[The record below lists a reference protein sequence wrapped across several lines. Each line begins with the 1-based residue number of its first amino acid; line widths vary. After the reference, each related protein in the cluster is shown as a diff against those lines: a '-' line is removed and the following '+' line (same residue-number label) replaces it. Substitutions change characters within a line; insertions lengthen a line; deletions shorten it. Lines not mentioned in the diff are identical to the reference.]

1 VYNFIAL
8 SVESYAILLRI
19 SGEYLKR
26 NKMYSGQSSRRLGL
40 IIGANNYQDPGL
52 QPLQFAE
59 NDARALAQWLVN
71 TKGGNWAPGNV
82 QHVEGSHATQELVQ
96 SLIKQ
101 MCLNIAEKGD
111 LALIYFAGHAF
122 IDEGSGEGYLAL
134 VNTRM
139 QDPTT
144 ALHLP
149 SLFQNIMQRSQA
161 AHILVILDCFQTG
174 RRWSMQRTF
183 ASDASPLF
191 KPALLNT
198 LQSYKNRIFL
208 CSCRGNELLPEMSE
222 SKTGTFMHHLIL
234 GLCGPTRDPATGT
247 ITLQQMQ
254 NYLASTLGEQ
264 QRPQIFGQDQ
274 PPLLLVGDAPSVAN
288 NQPSSPASSVSPA
301 QPASTTTT
309 ASPFAQMR
317 PGSIF
322 RPGLAR
328 SGPAA
333 ATAAATTTPTPPAPA
348 QPQPAVMEQAQQTS
362 MEQQRQQQFS
372 AMMNQAQQ
380 YLQMQK
386 YPEAFNVVEQ
396 ALQIMPNDS
405 SALILKSQILGSGGR
420 TQEALTNIEQLLQR
434 DPNNATA
441 WSTRAV
447 LLSYAGQYQPA
458 LEAIERSLYLE
469 PNNAEAYGIKNTIQT
484 NLAMFQNKTTDQQRY
499 NNPPAQEQARASA
512 ATVIVALLLQI
523 GGLATGLVGGFLLT
537 LQASM
542 TSFPGLLLISA
553 GLLILCANAARGT
566 HRYGLALLFPPV
578 LVSLIIGAMLGAA
591 YKIALTRLI
600 TFLQVHPS
608 ALVSLTFLVGWLVV
622 AAVVPPLLATGGLI
636 SRAIAKRL

>member
-1 VYNFIAL
+1 
-8 SVESYAILLRI
+8 
-19 SGEYLKR
+19 
-26 NKMYSGQSSRRLGL
+26 
-40 IIGANNYQDPGL
+40 
-52 QPLQFAE
+52 
-59 NDARALAQWLVN
+59 
-71 TKGGNWAPGNV
+71 
-82 QHVEGSHATQELVQ
+82 
-96 SLIKQ
+96 
-101 MCLNIAEKGD
+101 
-111 LALIYFAGHAF
+111 
-122 IDEGSGEGYLAL
+122 
-134 VNTRM
+134 
-139 QDPTT
+139 
-144 ALHLP
+144 
-149 SLFQNIMQRSQA
+149 
-161 AHILVILDCFQTG
+161 
-174 RRWSMQRTF
+174 
-183 ASDASPLF
+183 
-191 KPALLNT
+191 
-198 LQSYKNRIFL
+198 
-208 CSCRGNELLPEMSE
+208 
-222 SKTGTFMHHLIL
+222 
-234 GLCGPTRDPATGT
+234 
-247 ITLQQMQ
+247 
-254 NYLASTLGEQ
+254 
-264 QRPQIFGQDQ
+264 
-274 PPLLLVGDAPSVAN
+274 
-288 NQPSSPASSVSPA
+288 
-301 QPASTTTT
+301 
-309 ASPFAQMR
+309 
-317 PGSIF
+317 
-322 RPGLAR
+322 
-328 SGPAA
+328 
-333 ATAAATTTPTPPAPA
+333 
-348 QPQPAVMEQAQQTS
+348 MEQAQQTS

-458 LEAIERSLYLE
+458 LEDIERSLYLE